1 MSAVAV
7 LLIAIGIADACRRS
21 TRFVWLPVAVGPVVV
36 AVCAALGALWHVGDI
51 VLLALAAAATAA
63 WQLLCARSERTGAH
77 HLAPLVVFGAS
88 LGLLMVLSGLGCQVG
103 GTVARW
109 STWVALPFNDFP
121 PTRLLMIVGVVLAQF
136 ATGNRLVRLV
146 LASVGAVRPVG
157 EPQPSD
163 RLKGGRLLGP
173 MERLL
178 ILSLG
183 VGGQVAAASAV
194 VAAKGI
200 IRVPELN
207 TQKSSTDNATGVGID
222 EVTEYFL
229 VGSFASWLLALGS
242 IALVLA
248 AGTTAAR

>member
-7 LLIAIGIADACRRS
+7 LLVALGIADLCRR
-21 TRFVWLPVAVGPVVV
+21 AVRATWPPLAIGPVVV
-36 AVCAALGALWHVGDI
+36 VVCAALCALWHGGDI
-51 VLLALAAAATAA
+51 PLLVLAAASTVV
-63 WQLLCARSERTGAH
+63 WEWLCVRSERSGRQQA
-77 HLAPLVVFGAS
+77 APLAVFAAT
-88 LGLLMVLSGLGCQVG
+88 LALLTVLSGWSSAVKGV
-103 GTVARW
+103 VARW
-109 STWVALPFNDFP
+109 SAWVQLPLHDVA
-121 PTRLLMIVGVVLAQF
+121 PTRLLMIVGVVLVQF
-136 ATGNRLVRLV
+136 ATANQLVRLV
-146 LASVGAVRPVG
+146 LGSVGAVRPAG

-183 VGGQVAAASAV
+183 VGGQLAAASAV

-200 IRVPELN
+200 IRFPELSA
-207 TQKSSTDNATGVGID
+207 QKNRNGQVGID

-229 VGSFASWLLALGS
+229 VGSFASWLLALGG

-248 AGTTAAR
+248 AR

>member
-1 MSAVAV
+1 MSSVAV
-7 LLIAIGIADACRRS
+7 FLVALGVADLCRRAVGA
-21 TRFVWLPVAVGPVVV
+21 VWPPLVVGPVVV
-36 AVCAALGALWHVGDI
+36 MVCATLGSLWHRGD
-51 VLLALAAAATAA
+51 VPLLVLAAAAAVVWEWLCLRAERSGRQQASPLTVFAA
-63 WQLLCARSERTGAH
+63 A
-77 HLAPLVVFGAS
+77 LVS
-88 LGLLMVLSGLGCQVG
+88 LIVLSGWSSPVSGLI
-103 GTVARW
+103 ARW
-109 STWVALPFNDFP
+109 SGWVQLPLTHVSPN
-121 PTRLLMIVGVVLAQF
+121 RLLMIVAVVLTQF
-136 ATGNRLVRLV
+136 ATGNQLVRLV
-146 LASVGAVRPVG
+146 LGSVGAVRPAG

-200 IRVPELN
+200 IRFPELSA
-207 TQKSSTDNATGVGID
+207 QKNRNGDVGID

-229 VGSFASWLLALGS
+229 VGSFTSWLLALGG

-248 AGTTAAR
+248 AR

>member
-1 MSAVAV
+1 VSAVAV
-7 LLIAIGIADACRRS
+7 LLIALGIADLCRRAV
-21 TRFVWLPVAVGPVVV
+21 RAAWLPLAIGPVVV
-36 AVCAALGALWHVGDI
+36 AACAALCALRHAGDI
-51 VLLALAAAATAA
+51 PLLVLAAAAAVA
-63 WQLLCARSERTGAH
+63 WEWLCLGSERTGRRHA
-77 HLAPLVVFGAS
+77 APLAVFAAALALLIVMSGWSSAVN
-88 LGLLMVLSGLGCQVG
+88 GL
-103 GTVARW
+103 VARW
-109 STWVALPFNDFP
+109 SSWVHLPLDHVTP
-121 PTRLLMIVGVVLAQF
+121 IRLLMVVGVVLVQF
-136 ATGNRLVRLV
+136 ATGNQLVRLV
-146 LASVGAVRPVG
+146 LGSVGAVRPAG

-200 IRVPELN
+200 IRFPELN
-207 TQKSSTDNATGVGID
+207 AQKDRNGDVGID

-229 VGSFASWLLALGS
+229 VGSFASWLLALGG

-248 AGTTAAR
+248 TP

>member
-1 MSAVAV
+1 MSGVAV
-7 LLIAIGIADACRRS
+7 LLLAVGIADLCRR
-21 TRFVWLPVAVGPVVV
+21 AVRAAWAPLAAGPAVVV
-36 AVCAALGALWHVGDI
+36 ACVALGALWHRGDI
-51 VLLALAAAATAA
+51 LLLVVAAAASVV
-63 WQLLCARSERTGAH
+63 WEWLCLRSERSGRQQA
-77 HLAPLVVFGAS
+77 APLAVFAAA
-88 LGLLMVLSGLGCQVG
+88 LVLLIVLSGWSSAVG
-103 GTVARW
+103 GVVGRW
-109 STWVALPFNDFP
+109 SGWVQLPLSHVT
-121 PTRLLMIVGVVLAQF
+121 PTRLLMILGVVLVQF
-136 ATGNRLVRLV
+136 ATGNQLVRLV
-146 LASVGAVRPVG
+146 LGSVGAVRPAG

-200 IRVPELN
+200 IRFPELSA
-207 TQKSSTDNATGVGID
+207 QKNRNGDVGID

-229 VGSFASWLLALGS
+229 VGSFTSWLLALAG

-248 AGTTAAR
+248 AR